1 MSFEFNYNPIS
12 RSINWGTIIGV
23 LGAFTFLIGAT
34 LLLPIIIA
42 LHFGEA
48 AWSGFLISAI
58 VAMIVGAAMYL
69 LFKPKKEVQL
79 RDGFILVTV
88 TWFFLSVFGAL
99 PFYIDGTL
107 PGYTDAFF
115 ETISGFTTTGA
126 TILGGT
132 NAAGVLNPN
141 IEEMP
146 KSILFWR
153 SMTHWIGGMG
163 FIVLSIAILP
173 LLGTGGMQLF
183 SAESSLMAEDKIT
196 PRFKE
201 TAKFLWFIYV
211 GLTLLHFLTLWI
223 HPSLDWFD
231 SLNHALSTL
240 ATGGFS
246 TLNDSVGGFQSAY
259 IDINVT
265 VFMFLAGV
273 NFVLYLRM
281 LRGEFSIVKN
291 NRELQFYTIFTISFI
306 ILMSLSL
313 WNTNDYSLGDAFRY
327 GAFQT
332 VSILTTTGYGSDD
345 YLLWGSL
352 PLLLLTILFFTGAS
366 TGSTSG
372 GIKMIRWFI
381 ILKDILLELKQRV
394 HPSAVLPL
402 RVGQTVLKSNQV
414 RTILAFLMFYLLI
427 FVSGALFLAM
437 LGFDLPSAF
446 GASIACLGNIGP
458 AFGSF
463 GPVDNY
469 AEIPNSGKWMLSF
482 LMLIGRLELFTV
494 LVLFTPSFWRK

>member
-1 MSFEFNYNPIS
+1 MNLDFNYSPVS
-12 RSINWGTIIGV
+12 RSINWGTIVGV
-23 LGAFTFLIGAT
+23 LGAFTFIIGAT

-42 LHFGEA
+42 LHFGES
-48 AWSGFLISAI
+48 AWEGFLVSAI

-306 ILMSLSL
+306 ILISLSL
-313 WNTNDYSLGDAFRY
+313 WNTNDYSIGDAFRY

-332 VSILTTTGYGSDD
+332 LAILTTTGYGTDN